1 MPPVSDPFEHHP
13 ELRDKIVD
21 PEVSFY
27 RTLTTDMVRGVMAQH
42 GVSGAWLYSD
52 DEREAMRRA
61 TMASHPQDDLWVF
74 GYGSLMWDPGFR
86 FQEVRRAHVP
96 GHARRF
102 ILRDTEGGR
111 GTKEA
116 PGLMAA
122 LDTDPEGPGCDGLLF
137 RIGAQEVDAESSILW
152 QREIIGPSYLAT
164 FVTANTGTADNG
176 TASAGDEAVTA
187 LTFLADHEAD
197 MIDAKI
203 SRDDQIEFIA
213 TGSGFLGSSLEY
225 LSKVHHQFTILGI
238 TDPEVEYLVDA
249 TRAYLNERSA

>member
-1 MPPVSDPFEHHP
+1 
-13 ELRDKIVD
+13 LRDKIVD

-27 RTLTTDMVRGVMAQH
+27 RTLTTDMIRGVMAQH

-52 DEREAMRRA
+52 DERDAMRRA

-96 GHARRF
+96 GHARCF

-116 PGLMAA
+116 PGVMAA

-152 QREIIGPSYLAT
+152 QREIIGPSYIAT
-164 FVTANTGTADNG
+164 FVTANTGTAD
-176 TASAGDEAVTA
+176 TGDEAVTA

-197 MIDAKI
+197 MIDATI
-203 SRDDQIEFIA
+203 SRDDQIAFIA
-213 TGSGFLGSSLEY
+213 TGSGFLGTSLEY
-225 LSKVHHQFTILGI
+225 LTNVHHQFSVLGI

-249 TRAYLNERSA
+249 TRSYLNERSA

>member
-27 RTLTTDMVRGVMAQH
+27 RTLTTDMIRGVMAQH

-52 DEREAMRRA
+52 DKREAMRRA
-61 TMASHPQDDLWVF
+61 TLASHPKDDLWVF

-122 LDTDPEGPGCDGLLF
+122 LDTDLEGPGCDGLLF
-137 RIGAQEVDAESSILW
+137 RIAAQDVDAESSILW
-152 QREIIGPSYLAT
+152 QREIIGPSYIAT
-164 FVTANTGTADNG
+164 FVTASTWTANTGE
-176 TASAGDEAVTA
+176 EALTA

-203 SRDDQIEFIA
+203 SRDDQIECIA
-213 TGSGFLGSSLEY
+213 TGAGFLGSSLEY

-249 TRAYLNERSA
+249 TRSHLNERSA

>member
-21 PEVSFY
+21 PEASFY
-27 RTLTTDMVRGVMAQH
+27 RTLTTDMIRGVMAQH
-42 GVSGAWLYSD
+42 GVSDAWLYSD
-52 DEREAMRRA
+52 DVREAMRRA
-61 TMASHPQDDLWVF
+61 TMASLPRDDLWVF

-86 FQEVRRAHVP
+86 FKEVRRAHVP

-137 RIGAQEVDAESSILW
+137 RIAAQEVDAESSILW
-152 QREIIGPSYLAT
+152 QREIIGPGYIAT
-164 FVTANTGTADNG
+164 FVTANTGTAN
-176 TASAGDEAVTA
+176 TGDEALTA

-197 MIDAKI
+197 LIDTHI

-213 TGSGFLGSSLEY
+213 TGSGFLGSSMEY
-225 LSKVHHQFTILGI
+225 LSKVHHQFNILGI
-238 TDPEVEYLVDA
+238 TDPEVEFLVDA